1 MSQGNGDSPA
11 SVILYFQGPQNINGA
26 GDRIDRQEKQHD
38 YDVALAINNVNNPRS
53 STILSIYSF
62 PSKNSKQL
70 CLEIC

>member
-38 YDVALAINNVNNPRS
+38 YDVALG
-53 STILSIYSF
+53 Y
-62 PSKNSKQL
+62 
-70 CLEIC
+70 